1 MIDVT
6 FKNDTWVDAFRL
18 GHNVRQAG
26 PVRIYETS
34 SVCSFLLCQVT
45 HLSAN
50 PQKIASRCC

>member
-34 SVCSFLLCQVT
+34 SVCLPKRFFKNTKLY
-45 HLSAN
+45 
-50 PQKIASRCC
+50 